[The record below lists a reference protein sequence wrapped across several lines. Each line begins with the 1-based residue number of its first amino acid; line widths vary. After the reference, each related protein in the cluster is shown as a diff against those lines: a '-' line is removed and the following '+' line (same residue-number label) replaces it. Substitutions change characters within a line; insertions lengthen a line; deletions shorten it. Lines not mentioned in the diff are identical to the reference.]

1 MGGIATDPQHGYGTN
16 PMGEV
21 DGVPGQQHG
30 GSKLAAASRRD
41 GTARCT
47 AYTGEHSVYAQ
58 HAAPRSEGCV
68 AMQLPDHTRPQ
79 DEEPRHGDITPTQ
92 DLRWTDQT
100 DRGDGQDADTT
111 DLPTTP

>member
-58 HAAPRSEGCV
+58 HAGPRSKGCV
-68 AMQLPDHTRPQ
+68 AMQLPDLTIAQ
-79 DEEPRHGDITPTQ
+79 DEEPEIMVSITWGPPT
-92 DLRWTDQT
+92 
-100 DRGDGQDADTT
+100 
-111 DLPTTP
+111 